1 MTSPLLPRRADN
13 DYRGR
18 KVALWIF
25 GLVVFVKLVMGTN
38 TTFNGRSVASTADGI
53 PLDTYPPAAAQ
64 AFVTSFALLGVAHLV
79 LGLLGVVVL
88 VRYRALVPLMFAFLL
103 FEHLAKRLV
112 VRMMPIER
120 VGAPPGGTINLV
132 IFALIV
138 VGLALS
144 LWDRRGRGSVGPVPP
159 GSTN

>member
-13 DYRGR
+13 DYGGR

-25 GLVVFVKLVMGTN
+25 GLVVFVKLAMGLN
-38 TTFNGRSVASTADGI
+38 TTFNGRSVASSADGI
-53 PLDTYPPAAAQ
+53 PLDTYTPAGAQ
-64 AFVTSFALLGVAHLV
+64 AFVTVFALLGVAHVV
-79 LGLLGVVVL
+79 LGLLCVLVL

-103 FEHLAKRLV
+103 LEHLAKRLV

-120 VGAPPGGTINLV
+120 VGAPPASVINL
-132 IFALIV
+132 ALLTLMV

-144 LWDRRGRGSVGPVPP
+144 LWGRDERGS
-159 GSTN
+159 SR

>member
-13 DYRGR
+13 EYGGR

-25 GLVVFVKLVMGTN
+25 GIVVFVKLAMGLN
-38 TTFNGRSVASTADGI
+38 TAFNGRSVASSADGI

-64 AFVTSFALLGVAHLV
+64 AFVTVFALLGVAHVVIALLCV
-79 LGLLGVVVL
+79 LVL

-103 FEHLAKRLV
+103 LEHLSKRLV
-112 VRMMPIER
+112 VRMLPIER
-120 VGAPPGGTINLV
+120 VGAPPASVINL
-132 IFALIV
+132 ALLTLIV

-144 LWDRRGRGSVGPVPP
+144 LWSRDGRES
-159 GSTN
+159 SR